1 MDKLELIKYDLY
13 AQDLRRIKHI
23 EGVAESAIEIKNRHF
38 PFITDETALCAAY
51 MHEHNLSLEEFT
63 DEWQA
68 YIADY
73 NARGGDYEAL
83 CKALTTLPDPT
94 ATGQV
99 DEEGDAEIS
108 FFLP

>member
-51 MHEHNLSLEEFT
+51 MHDFT
-63 DEWQA
+63 KEYSKEQFYFPYLKNNERGIRSQVA
-68 YIADY
+68 LVTCG
-73 NARGGDYEAL
+73 ARGSYLKNNIIA
-83 CKALTTLPDPT
+83 
-94 ATGQV
+94 
-99 DEEGDAEIS
+99 
-108 FFLP
+108 F